1 MFKRLVSNDLG
12 FYDLFE
18 KHAGLVQEAGQL
30 LSEAVQNLEIKQG
43 KVDRILEIE
52 HECDSITHLTIEL
65 LHRTFITPLDGD
77 EIHLLISRLDD
88 IMDRIDSAAHRLIL
102 FEINEVPQ
110 NLTEISEVLVQTI
123 EQVIKLVK
131 LVRTVNK
138 SSQYKE
144 YCVEIHRLENEG
156 DRLHREGIASLFRN
170 YKNDPL
176 MVIKL
181 KEIYEMIEV
190 AIDTCEDVANIVE
203 SILMEHT

>member
-1 MFKRLVSNDLG
+1 MFKQLVSNDLG

-18 KHAGLVQEAGQL
+18 KHVEMVQEAGQL
-30 LSEAVQNLEIKQG
+30 LYAAVQNLKDKQG

-52 HECDSITHLTIEL
+52 HECDSIAHLTIEL

-110 NLTEISEVLVQTI
+110 NLTEISDVLVQTI
-123 EQVIKLVK
+123 EQVKKLVK

-138 SSQYKE
+138 SSKYKE

-203 SILMEHT
+203 TILMEHT